1 MLGQA
6 VALLALAGCASG
18 AGGADPGPAPTADAA
33 GLTRWM
39 TGLVGRDRA
48 AITRELATA
57 AVDAA
62 AWPGAVSAPYR
73 GHHGRYAAA
82 YPAATAAVVDA
93 LAAGGPI
100 AVRRHFADDGR
111 AAPALRRERLAVP
124 VGATTYVIAVA
135 GRDLPAVALWSGGRW
150 RLLAGLD
157 ALTRDAI
164 GARDHDCAV
173 AYAETRDFGRCMA
186 ASAPAAVAALAGAPD
201 DLAIACRRLIAL
213 HAAGCGG
220 DRDSVAPPTPP

>member
-1 MLGQA
+1 M
-6 VALLALAGCASG
+6 ALAWAGCG
-18 AGGADPGPAPTADAA
+18 AAPSPPPPTGDAA
-33 GLTRWM
+33 GLTRWVE
-39 TGLVGRDRA
+39 GLAGRDRA
-48 AITRELATA
+48 AIARGLAA
-57 AVDAA
+57 AVVDAA
-62 AWPGAVSAPYR
+62 AWDGAVSAPYR
-73 GHHGRYAAA
+73 GHHAAYAAA

-135 GRDLPAVALWSGGRW
+135 GRDLPAVARWAGGRW

-164 GARDHDCAV
+164 GAGDHDCAV

-186 ASAPAAVAALAGAPD
+186 ASAPVAVAALTGQAD
-201 DLAIACRRLIAL
+201 ERAIACRRLIAL
-213 HAAGCGG
+213 HAAGACG

>member
-1 MLGQA
+1 M
-6 VALLALAGCASG
+6 ALAGCASG
-18 AGGADPGPAPTADAA
+18 AAPAPAPTADAA
-33 GLTRWM
+33 GLTRWVA
-39 TGLVGRDRA
+39 GLAGRDRA
-48 AITRELATA
+48 AIERGLAA
-57 AVDAA
+57 AVVDRER
-62 AWPGAVSAPYR
+62 WGGAVSAPYR
-73 GHHGRYAAA
+73 GHHARYAAA

-186 ASAPAAVAALAGAPD
+186 ASAPAAVAALVGTPGSPD